1 MLPLL
6 DVTLDIRSAADAGE
20 IAPVNDFGTALSG
33 GLSALLFGAGLLT
46 FAYMLWGALDW
57 ILSQGDQGKV
67 ESARK
72 KITQAVIGLVLLA
85 STLAIFYVV
94 QYVIGIEII
103 KQPAR
108 SAAPTYGI
116 CSPSCPSGFLC
127 ENGSCVKP

>member
-1 MLPLL
+1 MINFFQ
-6 DVTLDIRSAADAGE
+6 VTLDLRSAADAGE

-46 FAYMLWGALDW
+46 FGYMLWGALDW

-85 STLAIFYVV
+85 STLAIFFLV
-94 QYVIGIEII
+94 QSFLGVEII
-103 KQPAR
+103 KQPAQ
-108 SAAPTYGI
+108 PNN
-116 CSPSCPSGFLC
+116 
-127 ENGSCVKP
+127 NGSVIIGPGGNALIP